1 MMELTGE
8 IPGLLRRG
16 SPGRWLRMTDDVRE
30 GVCCF
35 APLRPTLLLFCHDP
49 CREPAAPDPADVTLD
64 TSDPTG
70 RLHARLWLLE
80 QGHDVGNEDRAEVLA
95 WSVLSVS
102 RGGKPLA
109 GVAGP
114 WSPWGKYVG
123 CSRCFRP
130 MPGGLDRVV
139 ATLGDYCVWGVSA
152 SGVTISCVSD
162 TGEGGQAAAD
172 AALLR
177 LGWALT
183 NPDGTLTLPPLPGAK

>member
-1 MMELTGE
+1 MVVVDPAQDVMGCILVAY
-8 IPGLLRRG
+8 
-16 SPGRWLRMTDDVRE
+16 GRTERVHP
-30 GVCCF
+30 
-35 APLRPTLLLFCHDP
+35 ANLLL
-49 CREPAAPDPADVTLD
+49 D
-64 TSDPTG
+64 TRNPTG
-70 RLHARLWLLE
+70 RFHARLWLLGR
-80 QGHDVGNEDRAEVLA
+80 GHDVGNEDRAEVLA
-95 WSVLSVS
+95 WSVLSVW

-130 MPGGLDRVV
+130 MPGELDRVV
-139 ATLGDYCVWGVSA
+139 ATLGDYCVWGVA
-152 SGVTISCVSD
+152 VSGITVSSVSD

-183 NPDGTLTLPPLPGAK
+183 NPDGTLTLPPLPVAK